1 MSAPALNVYRGL
13 LRSASAAFKGDATML
28 SAAQQEIRAKFE
40 ESRHVSDPAQ
50 RQQLLQE
57 GSEAA
62 DFIRTSIVQA
72 ASNERGAFEMKIG
85 EDHLGGLVEE
95 VTPDMKLPKERKKK

>member
-40 ESRHVSDPAQ
+40 VRQTLPALPTPSAATLPAAAHAILPAHACRSR
-50 RQQLLQE
+50 
-57 GSEAA
+57 G
-62 DFIRTSIVQA
+62 
-72 ASNERGAFEMKIG
+72 M
-85 EDHLGGLVEE
+85 
-95 VTPDMKLPKERKKK
+95 